1 MKSQTFTLKPQLSRE
16 FPAPQG
22 TGQRG
27 AKHYILVCE
36 AKSIPLNIPLDPN
49 PRDQNTNR
57 MVSKEVKK
65 SLLNSQDLCFYI
77 KNKGI
82 TMLAAEVKSKGN
94 NKIYEIQLSKGH
106 GIVDGGHTYKII
118 QEAREGGKDEIPDNQ
133 FVKIEILTGID
144 AEYFSEIA
152 GGLNTSMQVSDMS
165 LENLRKHFD
174 WIKDE
179 LKGEAYENKIIYREN
194 AKGEVSILEIIAFLL
209 MFLPDPDGSPQKNHP
224 VLAYGSKGKCLK
236 EFNKNL
242 SRFEEMAPILRDILY
257 LHDYILCHAH
267 DSYNVTTGGRAG
279 ALHFMQYREGKT
291 FPLYF
296 MDEEVGYLMDNGVLY
311 PILGAFRYLITR
323 HNDGKI
329 GWKLDSF
336 EEVKRFCTEILG
348 DMMRSTQQISI
359 ARGRN
364 INAIGKD
371 ASHWENLYKTVQVRF
386 LETSN
391 Q

>member
-1 MKSQTFTLKPQLSRE
+1 MKPKTFILKPQTSRD

-36 AKSIPLNIPLDPN
+36 AKSIPSGIPLDPN

-57 MVSKEVKK
+57 MVAKEVKK
-65 SLLNSQDLCFYI
+65 SLLSPNDLCFYI

-82 TMLAAEVKSKGN
+82 TMLAAEVKAKGS
-94 NKIYEIQLSKGH
+94 NKNFFEIQCLKGH

-118 QEAREGGKDEIPDNQ
+118 QEAQKSDEIDIPDNQ

-144 AEYFSEIA
+144 PDYFSEIA

-179 LKGEAYENKIIYREN
+179 LKGEPYESKIIYREN
-194 AKGEVSILEIIAFLL
+194 AEGEVSILEIIAFLL
-209 MFLPDPDGSPQKNHP
+209 MFLPDQDGSPQKNNP
-224 VLAYGSKGKCLK
+224 TVAYSSKSTCLK

-242 SRFEEMAPILRDILY
+242 DRFKEMAPILRDILY
-257 LHDYILCHAH
+257 LHDYIMYEAH
-267 DSYNVTTGGRAG
+267 SSYNATGGKAG
-279 ALHFMQYREGKT
+279 L
-291 FPLYF
+291 LYF
-296 MDEEVGYLMDNGVLY
+296 MQQRTKPFHLIYTGQDVKYLMDNGVLY
-311 PILGAFRYLITR
+311 PILGAFRYLVTR
-323 HNDGKI
+323 HSDGKI
-329 GWKLDSF
+329 GWRLGSF
-336 EEVKRFCTEILG
+336 EKVKNFCKEILG

-359 ARGRN
+359 TRGRN

-371 ASHWENLYKTVQVRF
+371 VSHWENLYKTVQVKF
-386 LETSN
+386 LETPN
-391 Q
+391 K